1 MIRIECFAFGGLQ
14 AVFKIKLSSQ
24 ISPKHDTSSTNCKQT
39 VILFHIHNPIL
50 NKKCPKLFNPWLFF
64 LNSWF
69 IYLFICCVAPAHAG
83 VKYFGDC
90 PVVNLPCVITLC
102 HPLVFLLLLALLF
115 LWVVHADGELAGL
128 CAILVLH
135 HKGVFAR
142 VSRGDGGDCDTGELV
157 VLKLE
162 FVVVVRY
169 QHLFVLRPGH
179 LRYRLAPNVA
189 S

>member
-1 MIRIECFAFGGLQ
+1 MIG
-14 AVFKIKLSSQ
+14 
-24 ISPKHDTSSTNCKQT
+24 
-39 VILFHIHNPIL
+39 
-50 NKKCPKLFNPWLFF
+50 FF
-64 LNSWF
+64 L
-69 IYLFICCVAPAHAG
+69 IHDLFICCVAPAHAG

-90 PVVNLPCVITLC
+90 PVVNLLCVITVC

-115 LWVVHADGELAGL
+115 LWVVHADSELAGL

-157 VLKLE
+157 VLELE

-169 QHLFVLRPGH
+169 QLLFVLRPGH

-189 S
+189 SQVQGLTSKYKLAGD

>member
-1 MIRIECFAFGGLQ
+1 MTHQAQTASKQLFCFTF
-14 AVFKIKLSSQ
+14 ITLS
-24 ISPKHDTSSTNCKQT
+24 
-39 VILFHIHNPIL
+39 LM
-50 NKKCPKLFNPWLFF
+50 
-64 LNSWF
+64 

>member
-1 MIRIECFAFGGLQ
+1 MI
-14 AVFKIKLSSQ
+14 V
-24 ISPKHDTSSTNCKQT
+24 
-39 VILFHIHNPIL
+39 
-50 NKKCPKLFNPWLFF
+50 FF
-64 LNSWF
+64 L
-69 IYLFICCVAPAHAG
+69 IHDLFICCVAPAHAG

-90 PVVNLPCVITLC
+90 PVVNLLCVITLC

-115 LWVVHADGELAGL
+115 LWVVHADSELAGL

-157 VLKLE
+157 VLELE

-169 QHLFVLRPGH
+169 QLLFVLRPGH

-189 S
+189 SQVQGLTSKYKLAGDWWVSHICNKRAHQILEVRHTHRITQTKREQKE